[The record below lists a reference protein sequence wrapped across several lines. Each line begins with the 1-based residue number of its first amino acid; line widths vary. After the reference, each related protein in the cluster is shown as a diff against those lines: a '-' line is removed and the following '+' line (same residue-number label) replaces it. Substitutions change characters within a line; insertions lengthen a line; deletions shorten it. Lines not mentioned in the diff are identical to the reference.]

1 MLKRLVRAMDI
12 LSDWIGHLMGWLV
25 FLLMALILVE
35 VFTRYVL
42 PSAPI
47 AVADEMGGYAL
58 VAVTFLGLGYT
69 WKEGGHVRVEF
80 LVNVL
85 PRGLQRALRQ
95 LTLLIAA
102 VFAAVMIKASYDMV
116 SFTMMF
122 GTRSGSWL
130 RIPMQ
135 WPQLSLIA
143 GSVLLFLQL
152 LAELVK
158 AFVLQ
163 VPTDGERS

>member
-1 MLKRLVRAMDI
+1 MLRRIVQTMDL
-12 LSDWIGHLMGWLV
+12 LSDWVGHLMGWLV

-85 PRGLQRALRQ
+85 PRGLQRALR
-95 LTLLIAA
+95 LFTLLIAT

-116 SFTMMF
+116 SFTVMF

-135 WPQLSLIA
+135 WPQLSLIV
-143 GSVLLFLQL
+143 GSTLLFLQL

-158 AFVLQ
+158 ALVLQ
-163 VPTDGERS
+163 GTTAGERS

>member
-1 MLKRLVRAMDI
+1 MLRRVVRAMDL
-12 LSDWIGHLMGWLV
+12 LSDGVGHLMGWLV

-85 PRGLQRALRQ
+85 PPGVQRALR
-95 LTLLIAA
+95 LATLLIAT
-102 VFAAVMIKASYDMV
+102 VFAAVMVKASYDMV
-116 SFTMMF
+116 SFTVMF

-135 WPQLSLIA
+135 WPQLSLIV

-158 AFVLQ
+158 ATLTRDASAGAR
-163 VPTDGERS
+163 P